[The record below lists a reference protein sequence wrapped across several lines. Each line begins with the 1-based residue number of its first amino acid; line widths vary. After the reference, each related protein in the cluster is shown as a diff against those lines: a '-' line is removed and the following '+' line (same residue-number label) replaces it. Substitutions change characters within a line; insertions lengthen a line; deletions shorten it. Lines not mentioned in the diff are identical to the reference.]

1 MNFLKIKL
9 TVIAAIIFAASSA
22 FASLSYDVTVNTS
35 SLAGETG
42 YLYLQYATI
51 NGAVASTATVSNF
64 TTNGVLGAP
73 DTTDTVNSSAVS
85 GSLPGNVV
93 FANTNP
99 VNDFEQAIT
108 FGNTLSFLVSLSNT
122 PSTASPS
129 AVSTLSLGVFA
140 DAFGATPLLNTTP
153 ANPNYAG
160 TVAAINL
167 ANNGSTSGQSL
178 DGSTDVTPTP
188 IPGALYLLGSGLMGL
203 FGIRR
208 RKA

>member
-35 SLAGETG
+35 SLAGDNG
-42 YLYLQYATI
+42 YLYLQYVSLG
-51 NGAVASTATVSNF
+51 GAVASTATVWNVI
-64 TTNGVLGAP
+64 TDGTLGAQ
-73 DTTDTVNSSAVS
+73 DTVDVAYGNTTGTLPASVS
-85 GSLPGNVV
+85 
-93 FANTNP
+93 FNTNAGSDY
-99 VNDFEQAIT
+99 NQAIT
-108 FGNTLSFLVSLSNT
+108 FGNSLSFLVSFSST
-122 PSTASPS
+122 PSSAHPS

-140 DAFGATPLLNTTP
+140 DNQGATPLLNV
-153 ANPNYAG
+153 NGGNYAG

-203 FGIRR
+203 VGMR
-208 RKA
+208 RKKQN